1 MRTLEK
7 LFYIAISVGLATLG
21 YATPLFV
28 LLLSAVLP
36 DPEDILVR
44 DAVEREVGL
53 AADPGTLDDAFLRDI
68 PGPPPQTPEPGEAV
82 VEPVAVAPAPPP
94 PKAEERPEPPKEEAP
109 PPTAEEERAGADLPK
124 DLPENPIAPG
134 AGARGLARADQV
146 VRQANA
152 AGVKGPAKKGG
163 GKGSKKQKCVDPT
176 PGISQVGDNEYSIER
191 QIILDLA
198 NDLDKASKL
207 AWTAWAYND
216 KGKTI
221 GFTVKKIRC
230 GSILD
235 QAGLQ
240 NGDIIHEINGKN
252 VTSITQA
259 FGAWRKVRKKDLVR
273 VKITRK
279 GQKMELRYHIE

>member
-1 MRTLEK
+1 MRLLRK
-7 LFYIAISVGLATLG
+7 LFYIAISIGLAVLG
-21 YATPLFV
+21 YATPLV
-28 LLLSAVLP
+28 ALLLGAILP
-36 DPEDILVR
+36 DPEDLMVR
-44 DAVEREVGL
+44 QAVEREVGL
-53 AADPGTLDDAFLRDI
+53 APDVGTLDDAFLRDVA
-68 PGPPPQTPEPGEAV
+68 GPPPQTPNPGEDAV
-82 VEPVAVAPAPPP
+82 DPTPEPVVVPPP
-94 PKAEERPEPPKEEAP
+94 EPVKKDEPPKEEAP
-109 PPTAEEERAGADLPK
+109 APTAEQEKAGPELPK
-124 DLPENPIAPG
+124 DLPQNPIAPK
-134 AGARGLARADQV
+134 AGARSAAEVRAARA
-146 VRQANA
+146 ASA
-152 AGVKGPAKKGG
+152 AGVKGPTKKGG

-176 PGISQVGDNEYSIER
+176 PGIATVGENEYSIER

-198 NDLDKASKL
+198 NDLDKASRL
-207 AWTAWAYND
+207 AWTAWAYNE

-279 GQKMELRYHIE
+279 GEKMELRYHIE